1 MAREEDL
8 DAVTALSGS
17 GPAYVFYVLEA
28 LMQAAMKLGEAM
40 YKAQQA
46 TGDVPPGSG
55 GAAGGPES
63 GAKAEGSKA
72 KDEKVVDATFEEVSD
87 KTKKG

>member
-1 MAREEDL
+1 
-8 DAVTALSGS
+8 
-17 GPAYVFYVLEA
+17 
-28 LMQAAMKLGEAM
+28 MQAAMKLGEAM

-46 TGDVPPGSG
+46 TGDVPPGPG
-55 GAAGGPES
+55 GTAGGPES

>member
-1 MAREEDL
+1 
-8 DAVTALSGS
+8 
-17 GPAYVFYVLEA
+17 
-28 LMQAAMKLGEAM
+28 MKLGEAM

-46 TGDVPPGSG
+46 TGDVPPG
-55 GAAGGPES
+55 AGDAEG
-63 GAKAEGSKA
+63 GAKAEGPKA